1 MIEKVLKNGKTVEA
15 YPISAS
21 QNMMYLLSILYG
33 AGYPINNIGSGYYWK
48 GEMDFDVMKE
58 SIYEAISR
66 CDTMRL
72 RFTRQSKLKI
82 LQYLNDKC
90 ELEVETWDLSDMT
103 TEEAHN
109 KLQSFSRQLIPYME
123 CDLHKIALVKLPEG
137 YHGIFMRLQHLAMD
151 AYSAKI
157 FLTDILEIYLHKT
170 KGTAYPKPM
179 RPYIPVLEKELAYK
193 ETEKYEIDKQYWFDS
208 LAKTEEPIFTDYLI
222 DNRLKKQQAK
232 NPGQRYADIHSGTP
246 DANTLKFDVS
256 AEDTEKIMNLCAEK
270 GLSIFAVLSMGV
282 RTALSAFNDNVED
295 VSFKMIINRR
305 GTIAEK
311 KSGGL
316 RINFLPMRSIVKP
329 DETFIGA
336 IQSISDVQN
345 EMYQHCDL
353 SFMETL
359 KLRHQSMPKK
369 AKSDSTYDSV
379 GFSYQPLM
387 KMPFFD
393 EEMAKTAHSIW
404 YNNGAT
410 MIPLYV
416 TVKHRPDDNGLQF
429 VFEHRQVPDAE
440 FDLTVLYDK
449 IYKSLIIGAENPDIK
464 VGEILEKIKLTEEEK
479 KGGLNKCKSL
489 SHSLKITLK
498 SMKSKLKTIS
508 SLISA

>member
-1 MIEKVLKNGKTVEA
+1 MIEKTLKNGEKVNA
-15 YPISAS
+15 FPISAS

-48 GEMDFDVMKE
+48 GEMDFGVMEE
-58 SIYEAISR
+58 SIYEAIGR

-82 LQYLNDKC
+82 LQYVTEKS
-90 ELEVETWDLSDMT
+90 EIKVETWDLSDLTMD
-103 TEEAHN
+103 EAHE
-109 KLQSFSRQLIPYME
+109 KLKKFSRQLIPYME
-123 CDLHKIALVKLPEG
+123 CELHKIALVKMPEG
-137 YHGIFMRLQHLAMD
+137 YNGIFMRLQHLAMD

-179 RPYIPVLEKELAYK
+179 REYIPVLEKELAYK
-193 ETEKYEIDKQYWFDS
+193 ESEKYENDKQYWFDS
-208 LAKTEEPIFTDYLI
+208 LAKTTEPIFTDYMI
-222 DNRLKKQQAK
+222 DNRLKHQQVK
-232 NPGQRYADIHSGTP
+232 NPSQRYANIHSGTP
-246 DANTLKFDVS
+246 DANTLIFDIS
-256 AEDTEKIMNLCAEK
+256 KEDTDKIMALCAER
-270 GLSIFAVLSMGV
+270 GLSIFAVLSMGM

-316 RINFLPMRSIVKP
+316 RINFLPMRSIISP
-329 DETFIGA
+329 DKTFTEGVNH
-336 IQSISDVQN
+336 ISDVQN
-345 EMYQHCDL
+345 EMYVHCDL

-359 KLRHQSMPKK
+359 KLRHQSMPKE

-387 KMPFFD
+387 TMPSID
-393 EEMAKTAHSIW
+393 EEMAKTAHSVW

-416 TVKHRPDDNGLQF
+416 TVKHRADDGGLQF
-429 VFEHRQVPDAE
+429 IFEYRQEPDAT
-440 FDLTVLYDK
+440 FDLTVLYKK
-449 IYKSLIIGAENPDIK
+449 IHESLVLGAENPDIT
-464 VGEILEKIKLTEEEK
+464 VGEILEKIKLTDEEK
-479 KGGLNKCKSL
+479 KGGKEKCKSL

>member
-1 MIEKVLKNGKTVEA
+1 MIEKVLKSGQKVEA

-48 GEMDFDVMKE
+48 GEMDFDIMKE
-58 SIYEAISR
+58 SVYEAIGR

-82 LQYLNDKC
+82 LQYLNDKS
-90 ELEVETWDLSDMT
+90 ELQVETWDLSHMKMED
-103 TEEAHN
+103 AHK

-123 CDLHKIALVKLPEG
+123 CELHKIALVKLPDD

-170 KGTAYPKPM
+170 KGLPYPKPM

-193 ETEKYEIDKQYWFDS
+193 ETQKYEDDKKFWFDS
-208 LAKTEEPIFTDYLI
+208 LAKTDEPIFTDYMI
-222 DNRLKKQQAK
+222 DNRLKKQQTK
-232 NPGQRYADIHSGTP
+232 NPSQRYANIHSGTP
-246 DANTLKFDVS
+246 DANTLVFDIS
-256 AEDTEKIMNLCAEK
+256 KEDTNKIMNFCAEK
-270 GLSIFAVLSMGV
+270 GLSIFAVLSMGM

-329 DETFIGA
+329 DETFTQA
-336 IQSISDVQN
+336 VQSISDVQN
-345 EMYQHCDL
+345 EMYKYCDL

-393 EEMAKTAHSIW
+393 EEMEKTAHSIW

-410 MIPLYV
+410 MIPLYI
-416 TVKHRPDDNGLQF
+416 TVKHRAGDNGLQF
-429 VFEHRQVPDAE
+429 IFEYRQEPDAT

-449 IYKSLIIGAENPDIK
+449 IYKSLVLGAENPDIK
-464 VGEILEKIKLTEEEK
+464 VGEILDEIKLTEEEK
-479 KGGLNKCKSL
+479 KGGFNKCKSL

>member
-336 IQSISDVQN
+336 IQGISDVQN

-393 EEMAKTAHSIW
+393 EEMAKTAHSVW

>member
-109 KLQSFSRQLIPYME
+109 KLRSFSRQLIPYME

-393 EEMAKTAHSIW
+393 EEMAKTAHSVW